1 MTTDKKQGKSREL
14 DLFITD
20 LNGNLRGKRL
30 PASGL
35 KKLRKEGLKLP
46 LSVVG
51 FDFWGADVL
60 DNGLVFETGDSDG
73 VCMPVSQEPIPVPWS
88 EAPRD
93 QMLAMMFNP
102 DGTPFGADPRQ
113 VLNRMVDRFSA
124 KGLTPVLAT
133 ELEFYLMDAESESV
147 QRPIP
152 PALADGKGRRLA
164 NAEGYSVEEMDGFEA
179 FFADIREACQGQG
192 IGADTIIA
200 EMGPGQFEVNL
211 DHVADPLNAGDQAIL
226 FKRLVRGVSRRHGY
240 SATFMAKPY
249 VEESGNGFHTHFSLL
264 DRDGNNVFDD
274 GTEQGSDLLRHAIAG
289 MMQLMPESM
298 LVFAPHL
305 NSYRRFMPGAH
316 APTHASWGYENR
328 TVALRVP
335 ESPNL
340 ARRIEHRVA
349 GADANPY
356 LVLASILAGA
366 LHGMENAL
374 EPDAPVEGD
383 AYAEE
388 SPRYPLP
395 CEWQDAIARF
405 EQSEILREYLGEE
418 FVRVYAQAK
427 RQERRRLN
435 ERISDVEYEAY
446 LGLL

>member
-35 KKLRKEGLKLP
+35 KKLRKEGIKLP